1 MQHWN
6 KRWMV
11 LHSSSRE
18 GNLRMEYYDSEAHET
33 REIQKRII
41 PLDGCHA
48 ISQIDPMK
56 SKKFVFDFTTK
67 LGRIVFAAEAQEE
80 LDDWIKSI
88 KTAVQFDL
96 ELKKQKKLGISL
108 KDQTSVVST
117 GSHVEEENTIYE
129 PSRTGK

>member
-1 MQHWN
+1 
-6 KRWMV
+6 
-11 LHSSSRE
+11 
-18 GNLRMEYYDSEAHET
+18 MEYYDTEGHET

-48 ISQIDPMK
+48 ISQIDPVK
-56 SKKFVFDFTTK
+56 SKKHVFDFTTK
-67 LGRIVFAAEAQEE
+67 LGRVVFATDSQED

-108 KDQTSVVST
+108 KDQLSLTNSVQVDNS
-117 GSHVEEENTIYE
+117 IYE
-129 PSRTGK
+129 RSQTGK